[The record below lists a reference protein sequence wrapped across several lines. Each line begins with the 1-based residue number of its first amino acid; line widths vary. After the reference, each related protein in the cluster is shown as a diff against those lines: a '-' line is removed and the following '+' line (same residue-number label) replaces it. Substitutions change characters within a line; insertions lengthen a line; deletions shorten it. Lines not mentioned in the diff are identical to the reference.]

1 MNINTDLHVALWASV
16 SQAAHRLSPGLIFL
30 VEAEV
35 GRLQLH
41 TCCLFVFITNGS
53 SRVKG
58 EVRIE
63 FGLLYRS
70 DLATALLPCTIEQ
83 CSVCYSTDVCVCLC
97 VCGSTHIC
105 LWVVGGGSSIHER
118 DILLSR
124 HFPLCFHSDLVGDWW
139 LNCGVHVNS
148 NWWFMKIL
156 RVSEAAQAGEEE
168 KDIAF

>member
-1 MNINTDLHVALWASV
+1 MSVNINTDLHVALWASV

-105 LWVVGGGSSIHER
+105 L
-118 DILLSR
+118 
-124 HFPLCFHSDLVGDWW
+124 
-139 LNCGVHVNS
+139 
-148 NWWFMKIL
+148 
-156 RVSEAAQAGEEE
+156 
-168 KDIAF
+168 